1 MTQPPKP
8 PGKKKPRATPAARP
22 KRPAPARKKSVY
34 SPHPSLAMEAAFEA
48 KLPEKTGRSLAQW
61 IAFLKK
67 NGPSGEKE
75 RREWLQKHHGLGT
88 NYAWW
93 IAERSMGGKSWA
105 ESYDPDALVLALFS
119 GGKAPLRPIY
129 EKLLGIGL
137 ALGDDVRACPCE
149 TMVPLYRKHVFAQLK
164 PPSRTRIDLGL
175 ALGDTKATGR
185 LVDTGGFAKK
195 DRITHR
201 IPITSL
207 EEIDDEVVRW
217 MKIAYARP

>member
-1 MTQPPKP
+1 MPKAA
-8 PGKKKPRATPAARP
+8 KSNPA
-22 KRPAPARKKSVY
+22 KTRKSLY
-34 SPHPSLAMEAAFEA
+34 SPHPSIAMEVAFEA
-48 KLPEKTGRSLAQW
+48 KLPEKTGKTLAQW

-75 RREWLQKHHGLGT
+75 RREWLVKHHGLGT

-93 IAERSMGGKSWA
+93 IAERAAGGKSWA
-105 ESYDPDALVLALFS
+105 EQYDPEAYVEKLFS
-119 GGKAPLRPIY
+119 GGRAGLRPIY
-129 EKLLGIGL
+129 DALLEIGL
-137 ALGDDVRACPCE
+137 SLGDDVRACPCE

-164 PPSRTRIDLGL
+164 PPSMKRIDLGL

-207 EEIDDEVVRW
+207 EEIDAEVRRW
-217 MKIAYARP
+217 MKAAYERP